1 MRDFRDAKA
10 MAKSL
15 RQGLS
20 DKNIEI
26 GHSESLELIAKAFGC
41 DNWNIMAARI
51 EAAAPRVEPA
61 AAPGADGTLYCGF
74 CGKSEHEVA
83 KLIAGPP
90 PSRICDEC
98 VAMCSNVLEEPELEA
113 CLASDE
119 ASGDPAWP
127 ALTAYM
133 QRKPEAQLRAYIAA
147 GDRYL
152 AALRKGLG
160 LARTWTEGARRAGA
174 DMAPLA
180 ERFAAMSLEEVREE
194 MRTMER
200 RLRLTERGLEAAQRA
215 IAEREAV

>member
-20 DKNIEI
+20 DKKIEI
-26 GHSESLELIAKAFGC
+26 GHSDSLELIAKAFGC
-41 DNWNIMAARI
+41 DNWNVLAARI
-51 EAAAPRVEPA
+51 EAAAAPPEPA
-61 AAPGADGTLYCGF
+61 ASPLGDGTLYCSF
-74 CGKSEHEVA
+74 CGKSQHDVA

-90 PSRICDEC
+90 PSRICDQC

-133 QRKPEAQLRAYIAA
+133 RRKPEAQLRAYIAA
-147 GDRYL
+147 GDRYQS
-152 AALRKGLG
+152 ALRKGLS
-160 LARTWTEGARRAGA
+160 LARAWLEGARRPPA

-180 ERFAAMSLEEVREE
+180 DRFAAMTSGEVREE

-215 IAEREAV
+215 VGEREAV